1 LDSGG
6 GLNPFTSAIVK
17 ELIEAGDLEKNIA
30 HLVATYHA
38 RLKVMDA
45 ALRREIP
52 QAEFKTPQGGF
63 FFWARLPGVD
73 VVGLRE
79 QAREFNVGLRQG
91 TLFSSQGGM
100 GDYMR
105 LCYAFYNEEKIE
117 EGIQRLKR
125 CLDVLPEFK

>member
-1 LDSGG
+1 MR
-6 GLNPFTSAIVK
+6 
-17 ELIEAGDLEKNIA
+17 ELIEAGDLEKNIT

-45 ALRREIP
+45 TLRREIL

-63 FFWARLPGVD
+63 FFWVRLPGVD

-79 QAREFNVGLRQG
+79 QAREFNVGIRQG

-105 LCYAFYNEEKIE
+105 LCYAFYDEDKIA
-117 EGIQRLKR
+117 EGIRRLR
-125 CLDVLPEFK
+125 QCLEVFS